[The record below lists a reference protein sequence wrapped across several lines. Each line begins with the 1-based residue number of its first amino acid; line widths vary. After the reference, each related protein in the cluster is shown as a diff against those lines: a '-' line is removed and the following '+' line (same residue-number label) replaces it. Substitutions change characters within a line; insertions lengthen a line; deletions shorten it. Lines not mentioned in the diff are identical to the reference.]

1 MIEAG
6 IVGGS
11 GYTGSE
17 LLRLLAFHPEVEVKA
32 VTSRK
37 YEGKEIWKLHSF
49 LKGFYSLKFVNP
61 ELKYFDDCRV
71 VFLAVPHGEA
81 MKFAPQFLEAGL
93 KVIDL
98 SADYRLDRETFEEIY
113 SKEHIGYDIDAEP
126 VYGLTELHREE
137 IKKTELVANPGCY
150 PTGAIL
156 SAAPLADMEL
166 IERVVFDSKSGI
178 SGAGANPTDFTHY
191 PNLHEAIVP
200 YKITSHRH
208 YWEMV
213 QELGRFQGDI
223 KVSFTPQVFPGSRG
237 ILTNAHI
244 FLRGELDE
252 DELKRI
258 YERFYSDC
266 YFVRFQE
273 TVRLSYV
280 RGSNFCDIGIF
291 KGEDRVVVVSAID
304 NLVKGASGQAI
315 QNMNVMFGLRE
326 EMGLNFPPL
335 FP

>member
-1 MIEAG
+1 MEVG

-17 LLRLLAFHPEVEVKA
+17 LLRLLYNHPEVEIKA

-37 YEGKEIWKLHSF
+37 HEGKEIWQLHSF
-49 LKGFYSLKFVNP
+49 LKGFYDLKFVNP
-61 ELKYFDDCRV
+61 ELKYFDGCDV

-81 MKFAPQFLEAGL
+81 MQFAPKFLEVGI
-93 KVIDL
+93 KVVDL
-98 SADYRLDRETFEEIY
+98 SADYRLEKELYERVY
-113 SKEHIGYDIDAEP
+113 GKEHTGWVEA
-126 VYGLTELHREE
+126 VYGLPE
-137 IKKTELVANPGCY
+137 IHKDEIEKAELVANPGCY
-150 PTGAIL
+150 PTSAIL
-156 SAAPLADMEL
+156 AAAPLADEEL

-178 SGAGANPTDFTHY
+178 SGAGASVSEFTHY

-200 YKITSHRH
+200 YKVTDHRH

-213 QELGRFQGDI
+213 QELGRLEEGI

-244 FLRGELDE
+244 FLRGELE
-252 DELKRI
+252 KEEIQAI
-258 YERFYSDC
+258 YEKFYSDC
-266 YFVRFQE
+266 YFIRFQE
-273 TVRLSYV
+273 VARLSYV
-280 RGSNFCDIGIF
+280 RGSNFCDIAIF
-291 KGEDRVVVVSAID
+291 VGEDRVVVCSAID

-315 QNMNVMFGLRE
+315 QNMNLMFGLRE
-326 EMGLNFPPL
+326 ETGLNFPPL